1 MKDKTSRL
9 EVIKMIVSHQAIG
22 SQEELLKEMDKA
34 GFPVT
39 QATLSRDLR
48 QLKVSKTSTPS
59 GKYIYV
65 LPTSPHYKRVPEPV
79 LQGVIRSWGVR
90 SIRFSGQ
97 MAVLHTL
104 PGHASP
110 IAYEIDN
117 RKPEEIIGTIAG
129 DDTIMMVLA
138 EGVSHEQAL
147 QSLQE
152 VVPELSQIINNEEK

>member
-9 EVIKMIVSHQAIG
+9 EVIKMIISHQAIG
-22 SQEELLKEMDKA
+22 SQEELLKEVDKA

-79 LQGVIRSWGVR
+79 LQGVMHRSWGVK

-97 MAVLHTL
+97 IAVLHTL

-117 RKPEEIIGTIAG
+117 LRPDEIIGTIAG
-129 DDTIMMVLA
+129 DDTIMLVLA

-147 QSLQE
+147 ECLQE
-152 VVPELSQIINNEEK
+152 VVPELAQINNE